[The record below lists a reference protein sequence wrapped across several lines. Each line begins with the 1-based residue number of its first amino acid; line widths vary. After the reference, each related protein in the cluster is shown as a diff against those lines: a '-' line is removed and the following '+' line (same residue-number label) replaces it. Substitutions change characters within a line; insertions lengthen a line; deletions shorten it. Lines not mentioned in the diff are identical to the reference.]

1 MKTKLI
7 ISVDRPNLSQTKLYT
22 NRLDFEYLLTRLNL
36 AYDVCEGSWQG
47 QREQSYMIALDDSK
61 HYARLLD
68 VAFSRFH
75 QDAVL
80 KVSAY
85 GGAVLI
91 NNNMTKQAI
100 GKLVETNVIPLDKCY
115 TQRYSD
121 GAVFITVD
129 HK

>member
-22 NRLDFEYLLTRLNL
+22 NRLDFEYLLTRLNV
-36 AYDVCEGSWQG
+36 AYDICEGSWKG

-61 HYARLLD
+61 HYSRLLD
-68 VAFSRFH
+68 VAFNRFD

-85 GGAVLI
+85 GGATLI
-91 NNNMTKQAI
+91 NNDRSKQAI
-100 GKLVETNVIPLDKCY
+100 GKLVQADAIPLDKCY

-121 GAVFITVD
+121 GAIFVT
-129 HK
+129 H